1 MKIFFK
7 LTLFLGVVVSILSLV
22 PTQVFAASKSTP
34 KPDQGVSVSPSL
46 VQLDL
51 DSTKPLTHLTYTNH
65 TSQDVQLFLSAEDFT
80 ELEDGYKL
88 SFLNQKD
95 PENYKYRLSSWISF
109 GQNTFVLKPGQ
120 SQDVLVLINA
130 SQLSPGAHYGTI
142 LARIEQGKGN
152 ETIQIQGILS
162 SLLFVR
168 TSSGTEKESAS
179 IQTFTQVEN
188 VLGFPGSFSLR
199 FNNTGETTLTPY
211 GLVEVKDVFGNLVAK
226 GILNED
232 SLQTLPESVR
242 RYDIPVKQISLVLF
256 PSKYHATFTLH
267 YGKKPDYLK
276 SEITF
281 YSIGSWPFLLVPVVI
296 VGEIWASVKRRKTKA
311 G

>member
-1 MKIFFK
+1 MKFFSRLTFSLLSGVIF
-7 LTLFLGVVVSILSLV
+7 LV
-22 PTQVFAASKSTP
+22 MTSPISAASPQPTPST
-34 KPDQGVSVSPSL
+34 DFGVSVSPSL
-46 VQLDL
+46 IQLDL
-51 DSTKPLTHLTYTNH
+51 DHNKPLTKITYTNH
-65 TSQDVQLFLSAEDFT
+65 TKQDIQLFLSASDFT

-88 SFLNQKD
+88 SFLSQKD

-142 LARIEQGKGN
+142 LAKIEQGKGD

-168 TSSGTEKESAS
+168 TSTGTEKESAS

-188 VLGFPGSFSLR
+188 LLGFPANFSLR

-211 GLVEVKDVFGNLVAK
+211 GLVEIRDVWGNLVAK
-226 GILNED
+226 GTLNQD

-242 RYDIPVKQISLVLF
+242 RYDIPVKHIAPVLF
-256 PSKYHATFTLH
+256 PSKYHATFTMH

-276 SEITF
+276 SELTF
-281 YSIGSWPFLLVPVVI
+281 YSIGSWPFFLLPFVFVGI
-296 VGEIWASVKRRKTKA
+296 VWASVKRRKTKTD
-311 G
+311 